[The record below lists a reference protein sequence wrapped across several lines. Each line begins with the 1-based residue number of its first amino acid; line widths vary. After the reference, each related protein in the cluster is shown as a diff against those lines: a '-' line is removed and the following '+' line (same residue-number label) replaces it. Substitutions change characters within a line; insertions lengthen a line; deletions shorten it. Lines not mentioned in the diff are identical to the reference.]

1 MGRMNRSPVPQL
13 TTSMNYFLAFIT
25 FIPFVLLQAFAI
37 VLHIVCSIVMAVITA
52 PFALALLI
60 YALLTSNNK
69 DDQ

>member
-1 MGRMNRSPVPQL
+1 
-13 TTSMNYFLAFIT
+13 MNYFLAFIT